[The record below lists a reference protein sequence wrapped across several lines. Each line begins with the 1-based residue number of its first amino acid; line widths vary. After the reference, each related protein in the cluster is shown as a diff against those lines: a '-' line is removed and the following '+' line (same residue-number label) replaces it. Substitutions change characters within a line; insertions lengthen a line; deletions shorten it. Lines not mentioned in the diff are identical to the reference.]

1 VSFLRLGA
9 QVLLGLALGT
19 TWLPAQ
25 QAEIRKVDAEKGI
38 EVSCRVERF
47 DGSVVFD
54 FKGEVPRVLASN
66 TKLLTTA
73 AALLELGPDYHWRT
87 QALLDENRLF
97 LVGSGDPSLR
107 LLPDCDV
114 KTQFL
119 DGLALALREAGH
131 TDLDGIILD
140 DRVFDRVFRH
150 PLWPE
155 DQWAEVYSAPVGGMV
170 IEGGCI
176 ELYGAEG
183 AVKVV
188 PALGAKVRFNR
199 TDAANRKKFSAY
211 WKIPDEVLK
220 VTGGP
225 QSLRQ
230 LRLAVQN
237 PVRIFAYWLDVG
249 LRARGIDP
257 GPVMLVQASDPAAK
271 GEILWTHESAWS
283 VAEAVVV
290 ANKESD
296 NFVTETL
303 LKTIGAERSGKGSFE
318 GGVQAIRDILH
329 AEGLDLK
336 SLNQSDGSG
345 FARDSDHR
353 ANVASPAFLCALLR
367 KMTAREV
374 GGVYFD
380 SLPIA
385 EKHRRLGK
393 YFKDPIFVPQRVH
406 AKTGWITGASSLSGY
421 LQAPDDTPLV
431 FSIVVNYRKDYTPR
445 TNNHRF
451 RTLQSEILAQV
462 LRSWTP

>member
-1 VSFLRLGA
+1 VKFLSLAA
-9 QVLLGLALGT
+9 QVLLGLVLATPG
-19 TWLPAQ
+19 LPSQ
-25 QAEIRKVDAEKGI
+25 QAAVRKVDAEKGI

-47 DGSVVFD
+47 DGSAVFD
-54 FKGEVPRVLASN
+54 FKGAVPRVLASN

-87 QALLDENRLF
+87 QALLDENRLV

-107 LLPDCDV
+107 LLPDTDV
-114 KTQFL
+114 KTKFL
-119 DGLALALREAGH
+119 DGLALALRNAGH

-155 DQWAEVYSAPVGGMV
+155 DQWAEVYSAPVGGLV
-170 IEGGCI
+170 IEGGCL
-176 ELYGAEG
+176 ELHGARG
-183 AVKVV
+183 AVKIA
-188 PALGAKVRFNR
+188 PALGSKIRLKR
-199 TDAANRKKFSAY
+199 YDAANRKKFSAY
-211 WKIPDEVLK
+211 WKIPDEALR

-230 LRLAVQN
+230 LRFAVQN
-237 PVRIFAYWLDVG
+237 PVRIFAYWLDAG

-271 GEILWTHESAWS
+271 GVVIWTHESAWS
-283 VAEAVVV
+283 LAEAVVV

-296 NFVTETL
+296 NFVTETI
-303 LKTIGAERSGKGSFE
+303 LKTMGAERSGKGSFD
-318 GGVQAIRDILH
+318 GGVQAVRDILQ

-336 SLNQSDGSG
+336 SLHQTDGSG
-345 FARDSDHR
+345 FARDSNNR
-353 ANVASPAFLCALLR
+353 ANSCSPAFLCALLR
-367 KMTAREV
+367 KMAEHEV
-374 GGVYFD
+374 GGIYFD

-385 EKHRRLGK
+385 EKNRRLGR
-393 YFKDPIFVPQRVH
+393 YFKDPVFTPQRVH

-421 LQAPDDTPLV
+421 LQAPDGTPLV
-431 FSIVVNYRKDYTPR
+431 FSIVVNYRKDHTPR

-462 LRSWTP
+462 LHSWTN